1 MRLAL
6 VSWTAAIGFLLA
18 PLGVQGAEDAAKGK
32 QQHFHLTMPH
42 TAEQCLAAL
51 DNMATKDKKLFEKTD
66 WGCKYGDHTGYV
78 TVAAADEK
86 AALAMVPE
94 PERANAKTQQVS
106 KFTPKEAGEIHK
118 KVAEKK

>member
-1 MRLAL
+1 MRLEILA
-6 VSWTAAIGFLLA
+6 SAAVVGLLLA
-18 PLGVQGAEDAAKGK
+18 PVGVHGAEKEAKGK
-32 QQHFHLTMPH
+32 QHFHLTMPH

-78 TVAAADEK
+78 TVAAADEE

-94 PERANAKTQQVS
+94 SERGDAKTQRVS
-106 KFTPKEAGEIHK
+106 KFTPKEAAEIHK
-118 KVAEKK
+118 KMAEKK